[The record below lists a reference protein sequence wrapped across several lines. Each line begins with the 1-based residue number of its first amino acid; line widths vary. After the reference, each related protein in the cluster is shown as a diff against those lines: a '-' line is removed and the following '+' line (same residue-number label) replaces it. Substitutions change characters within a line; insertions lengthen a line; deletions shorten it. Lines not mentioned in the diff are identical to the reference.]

1 MNNRM
6 FGRVIE
12 IFFPEDND
20 KIGFKVK
27 IDDKIITIIE
37 EQNEESANIYKDD
50 FVFVNKYKVDDKE
63 FFEIE
68 SLGDVEDE

>member
-12 IFFPEDND
+12 IFFLEDSD
-20 KIGFKVK
+20 KIGFKVN

-37 EQNEESANIYKDD
+37 EQNEENANIYKDD
-50 FVFVNKYKVDDKE
+50 FVFVNKYKVDNQE
-63 FFEIE
+63 IFEIE
-68 SLGDVEDE
+68 SLGDVDDE

>member
-12 IFFPEDND
+12 IFFPEDSD
-20 KIGFKVK
+20 KIGLKVK

-37 EQNEESANIYKDD
+37 EQNEENANIYKDD

-63 FFEIE
+63 IFEIE

>member
-12 IFFPEDND
+12 IFFPEDSD
-20 KIGFKVK
+20 KIGFKVN

-37 EQNEESANIYKDD
+37 EQNEENANIYKDD

-63 FFEIE
+63 IFEIE

>member
-12 IFFPEDND
+12 IFFPEDSD
-20 KIGFKVK
+20 KIGFKVN

-37 EQNEESANIYKDD
+37 EQNEENANIYKDD
-50 FVFVNKYKVDDKE
+50 FVFINKYKVADKE
-63 FFEIE
+63 IFEIE

>member
-6 FGRVIE
+6 FGRIIE
-12 IFFPEDND
+12 IFFPEDSD

-37 EQNEESANIYKDD
+37 EQNEENANIYKDD

-63 FFEIE
+63 IFEIE